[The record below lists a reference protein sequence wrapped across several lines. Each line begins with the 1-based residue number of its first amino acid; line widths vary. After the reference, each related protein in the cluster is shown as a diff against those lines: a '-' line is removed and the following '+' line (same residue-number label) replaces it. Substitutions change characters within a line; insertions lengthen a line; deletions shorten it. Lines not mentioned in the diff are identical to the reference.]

1 MRGWPFIKIIT
12 SVCLSEERRVG
23 HVSIREVK
31 VEGHEVLDEA
41 GAEAIAVVIDGLQG
55 RHVIV
60 AGSVDGN

>member
-1 MRGWPFIKIIT
+1 M
-12 SVCLSEERRVG
+12 
-23 HVSIREVK
+23 SIREVK